1 MTNLNSPQVVTITD
15 ELLEYALGQNRQM
28 QKKLQRKLLLS
39 SGLLAVVVGLGL
51 TLAFDATEL
60 RLSEPVLVDEDK
72 NTIVIPPIFNLQN
85 SLAFSAALADKYAM
99 RLMNFHFLNLENQ
112 MQERRSL
119 FVDDATYE
127 TVYRRPLQDA
137 GAFER
142 IQKNNYIITAATVRN
157 VDLMAEF
164 IVDGDRFIKYQI
176 RMVQTAVGP
185 AGVPESNKVILELTF
200 KRVSRDKAIE
210 GLLISDL
217 GTIKR

>member
-39 SGLLAVVVGLGL
+39 SGLLAVIVGLGL

-72 NTIVIPPIFNLQN
+72 NTTVIPPIFNLEN

-99 RLMNFHFLNLENQ
+99 RLMNFHFLNLEDQ

-157 VDLMAEF
+157 ADLMAEF

-185 AGVPESNKVILELTF
+185 AGEPESNKVILELTF